1 LEFLLEY
8 GLFLAKSV
16 TIVIAVIVVVSAIAV
31 ASQRSKHESSDG
43 HIEVATLNHKFEDWE
58 DMLKF
63 EILDEDTFKKEHK
76 AKKKQ
81 DKKDKKER
89 KHKTE
94 APRKRLFV
102 LDFDGD
108 MSASEVEFLRHE
120 ISAVLTVAKPED
132 EILLRLESPGGMVHS
147 YGLASSQLQRIRSQ
161 GIPLTISIDRV
172 AASGGYMMACIG
184 NKILAAP
191 FAVIG
196 SIGVVAQLPNFN
208 RLLKKYDVDIELHT
222 AGAHKRTLTMVGE
235 NTDEGRQKFKEEL
248 EDTHILFKEFVSE
261 NRPQLDIDHI
271 ATGEVW
277 YGKRAL
283 DQKLIDELCT
293 SDDYLLSKRT
303 DTDLFSVKY
312 RQKRSLPERLGFA
325 AESAFNR
332 TLNTMLGKL
341 SQNRYWG

>member
-1 LEFLLEY
+1 MEFLLEY

-16 TIVIAVIVVVSAIAV
+16 TVVIAVIVIVSAIAV
-31 ASQRSKHESSDG
+31 ASQRNKRESSDG
-43 HIEVATLNHKFEDWE
+43 HIEVTTLNHKFEDWE

-63 EILDEDTFKKEHK
+63 EILDEADFKKDRK

-81 DKKDKKER
+81 EKQDRKKGSDE
-89 KHKTE
+89 T
-94 APRKRLFV
+94 RKRLFV

-108 MSASEVEFLRHE
+108 MSASDVEFLRHE
-120 ISAVLTVAKPED
+120 ISAVLT
-132 EILLRLESPGGMVHS
+132 VHS
-147 YGLASSQLQRIRSQ
+147 YGLASSQLQRIRSH

-184 NKILAAP
+184 SRILAAP

-208 RLLKKYDVDIELHT
+208 RLLKKHDVDIELHT

-248 EDTHILFKEFVSE
+248 EDTHVLFKEFVSE

-277 YGKRAL
+277 YGTRAL
-283 DQKLIDELCT
+283 DQKLIDEVRT
-293 SDDYLLSKRT
+293 SDDYLLSKRL
-303 DTDLFSVKY
+303 DTDLYSVKY

-325 AESAFNR
+325 AETAVNR
-332 TLNTMLGKL
+332 GVSNLLGKL
-341 SQNRYWG
+341 TQNRYWG

>member
-1 LEFLLEY
+1 MEFLSEY

-16 TIVIAVIVVVSAIAV
+16 TILVAVIVVVSAIAV
-31 ASQRSKHESSDG
+31 ASQRNKRDSSEG
-43 HIEVATLNHKFEDWE
+43 HIEVTTLNHKFEDWE

-63 EILDEDTFKKEHK
+63 EILDEDAFKKERK

-81 DKKDKKER
+81 EKQDRKKNTQEQ
-89 KHKTE
+89 
-94 APRKRLFV
+94 RKRLFV

-147 YGLASSQLQRIRSQ
+147 YGLASSQLQRIRNQ
-161 GIPLTISIDRV
+161 GIPLTIAIDRV

-184 NKILAAP
+184 NRILAAP

-208 RLLKKYDVDIELHT
+208 RLLKKHDVDIELHT

-235 NTDEGRQKFKEEL
+235 NTEEGRQKFKEEL
-248 EDTHILFKEFVSE
+248 EDTHVLFKEFVSE
-261 NRPQLDIDHI
+261 NRPELDIDHI

-283 DQKLIDELCT
+283 DQKLIDEIRT
-293 SDDYLLSKRT
+293 SDDYLLSKRA
-303 DTDLFSVKY
+303 DTDIFSVKY

-325 AESAFNR
+325 AEGALSR
-332 TLNTMLGKL
+332 SLNTVIGKL
-341 SQNRYWG
+341 SQSRWNV

>member
-1 LEFLLEY
+1 LDFLLEY

-16 TIVIAVIVVVSAIAV
+16 TIAVAVIVVISAIAV
-31 ASQRSKHESSDG
+31 ASQRSKRDSSDG
-43 HIEVATLNHKFEDWE
+43 HIEVTTLNHKFEDWE

-63 EILDEDTFKKEHK
+63 EILDEDTFKKDRK

-81 DKKDKKER
+81 EKQDRKKHTDEK
-89 KHKTE
+89 
-94 APRKRLFV
+94 RKRLYV

-120 ISAVLTVAKPED
+120 ISAVLTVARPED

-147 YGLASSQLQRIRSQ
+147 YGLASSQLQRITAH
-161 GIPLTISIDRV
+161 GIPLTIAIDRV

-184 NKILAAP
+184 NRILAAP

-208 RLLKKYDVDIELHT
+208 RLLKKHDVDIELHT

-235 NTDEGRQKFKEEL
+235 NTDEGRKKFVEEL
-248 EDTHILFKEFVSE
+248 EETHVLFKEFVSE

-283 DQKLIDELCT
+283 DQKLIDEVRT
-293 SDDYLLSKRT
+293 SDDYLLSKRE
-303 DTDLFSVKY
+303 DTDMFSVKY
-312 RQKRSLPERLGFA
+312 RQKRTLPERLGFA
-325 AESAFNR
+325 AESAVNR
-332 TLNTMLGKL
+332 SLTSLLGKL
-341 SQNRYWG
+341 SQSRYWG

>member
-1 LEFLLEY
+1 MEFLLEY

-16 TIVIAVIVVVSAIAV
+16 TVVVAVIVVVSAIAV
-31 ASQRSKHESSDG
+31 ASQRNKRDSSDG
-43 HIEVATLNHKFEDWE
+43 HIEVTTLNHKFEDWE

-63 EILDEDTFKKEHK
+63 EILDEDAF
-76 AKKKQ
+76 
-81 DKKDKKER
+81 KKER
-89 KHKTE
+89 KTKKKQEKQDRKKNTE
-94 APRKRLFV
+94 EQRKRLFV

-120 ISAVLTVAKPED
+120 ISAVLTIAKPED

-184 NKILAAP
+184 NRILAAP

-208 RLLKKYDVDIELHT
+208 RLLKKHDVDIELHT

-261 NRPQLDIDHI
+261 NRPELDIDHI

-283 DQKLIDELCT
+283 DEKLIDEIRT
-293 SDDYLLSKRT
+293 SDDYLLSKRA
-303 DTDLFSVKY
+303 DTDMFSVKY

-325 AESAFNR
+325 AEGALSR
-332 TLNTMLGKL
+332 SLSSVIGKL
-341 SQNRYWG
+341 NQSRWNM

>member
-1 LEFLLEY
+1 MEFLLEY

-16 TIVIAVIVVVSAIAV
+16 TIIIAVVVIISAIAV
-31 ASQRSKHESSDG
+31 ASQRGKRESNDG
-43 HIEVATLNHKFEDWE
+43 HIEVSTLNHKFEDWE
-58 DMLKF
+58 DMLKY

-81 DKKDKKER
+81 EKQDRKK
-89 KHKTE
+89 KTE
-94 APRKRLFV
+94 EKRKRLYV

-108 MSASEVEFLRHE
+108 MSASEVELLRHE

-147 YGLASSQLQRIRSQ
+147 YGLASSQLQRIRNH
-161 GIPLTISIDRV
+161 GIPLTIAIDRV

-208 RLLKKYDVDIELHT
+208 RLLKKHDVDVELHT
-222 AGAHKRTLTMVGE
+222 AGAHKRTLTMIGE

-248 EDTHILFKEFVSE
+248 EETHILFKEYVSE
-261 NRPQLDIDHI
+261 NRPQLDIEHI

-283 DQKLIDELCT
+283 DQKLIDELST
-293 SDDYLLSKRT
+293 SDDYLLSKRE
-303 DTDLFSVKY
+303 DTDLFLVKY
-312 RQKRSLPERLGFA
+312 RQKRSLQERLGFA
-325 AESAFNR
+325 AEAAFNR
-332 TLNTMLGKL
+332 SLTSLLGKL

>member
-1 LEFLLEY
+1 
-8 GLFLAKSV
+8 
-16 TIVIAVIVVVSAIAV
+16 
-31 ASQRSKHESSDG
+31 
-43 HIEVATLNHKFEDWE
+43 
-58 DMLKF
+58 MLKF
-63 EILDEDTFKKEHK
+63 EILDEDTFKKDRK

-81 DKKDKKER
+81 DKQDRKKNAEE
-89 KHKTE
+89 T
-94 APRKRLFV
+94 RKRLFV

-120 ISAVLTVAKPED
+120 ISAILTIAKPED

-161 GIPLTISIDRV
+161 GIPLTIAIDRV

-184 NKILAAP
+184 TRILAAP

-208 RLLKKYDVDIELHT
+208 RLLKKHDVDIELHT

-283 DQKLIDELCT
+283 DEKLIDELRT
-293 SDDYLLSKRT
+293 SDDYLLSKRA
-303 DTDLFSVKY
+303 DTDMFSVKY

-332 TLNTMLGKL
+332 SLNAVLGKL
-341 SQNRYWG
+341 SQSRYWG

>member
-1 LEFLLEY
+1 LEFLSEY

-16 TIVIAVIVVVSAIAV
+16 TILVAVIVVVSAIAV
-31 ASQRSKHESSDG
+31 ASQRNKRDSSEG
-43 HIEVATLNHKFEDWE
+43 HIEVTTLNHKFEDWE

-63 EILDEDTFKKEHK
+63 EILDEDAFKKERK

-81 DKKDKKER
+81 EKQDRKKNTQEQ
-89 KHKTE
+89 
-94 APRKRLFV
+94 RKRLFV

-147 YGLASSQLQRIRSQ
+147 YGLASSQLQRIRNQ
-161 GIPLTISIDRV
+161 GIPLTIAIDRV

-184 NKILAAP
+184 NRILAAP

-208 RLLKKYDVDIELHT
+208 RLLKKHDVDIELHT

-235 NTDEGRQKFKEEL
+235 NTEEGRQKFKEEL
-248 EDTHILFKEFVSE
+248 EDTHVLFKEFVSE
-261 NRPQLDIDHI
+261 NRPELDIDHI

-283 DQKLIDELCT
+283 DQKLIDEIRT
-293 SDDYLLSKRT
+293 SDDYLLSKRA
-303 DTDLFSVKY
+303 DTDIFSVKY

-325 AESAFNR
+325 AEGALSR
-332 TLNTMLGKL
+332 SLNTVIGKL
-341 SQNRYWG
+341 SQSRWNV

>member
-16 TIVIAVIVVVSAIAV
+16 TIVIAVIVIVSAIAV
-31 ASQRSKHESSDG
+31 ASQRNKRDSSDG
-43 HIEVATLNHKFEDWE
+43 HIEVTTLNHKFEDWE

-63 EILDEDTFKKEHK
+63 EILDEDTFKKDRK

-81 DKKDKKER
+81 DKQDRKKNAEE
-89 KHKTE
+89 T
-94 APRKRLFV
+94 RKRLFV

-120 ISAVLTVAKPED
+120 ISAILTIAKPED

-161 GIPLTISIDRV
+161 GIPLTIAIDRV

-184 NKILAAP
+184 TRILAAP

-208 RLLKKYDVDIELHT
+208 RLLKKHDVDIELHT

-283 DQKLIDELCT
+283 DEKLIDELRT
-293 SDDYLLSKRT
+293 SDDYLLSKRA
-303 DTDLFSVKY
+303 DTDMFSVKY

-332 TLNTMLGKL
+332 SLNAVLGKL
-341 SQNRYWG
+341 SQSRYWG

>member
-1 LEFLLEY
+1 MEFLSEY

-16 TIVIAVIVVVSAIAV
+16 TILVAVIVVVSAIAV
-31 ASQRSKHESSDG
+31 ASQRNKRDSSEG
-43 HIEVATLNHKFEDWE
+43 HIEVTTLNHKFEDWE

-63 EILDEDTFKKEHK
+63 EILDEDAFKKERK

-81 DKKDKKER
+81 EKQDRKKNTQEQ
-89 KHKTE
+89 
-94 APRKRLFV
+94 RKRLFV

-147 YGLASSQLQRIRSQ
+147 YGLASSQLQRIRNQ
-161 GIPLTISIDRV
+161 GIPLTIAIDRV

-184 NKILAAP
+184 NRILAAP

-208 RLLKKYDVDIELHT
+208 RLLKKHDVDIELHT

-235 NTDEGRQKFKEEL
+235 NTEEGRQKFKEEL
-248 EDTHILFKEFVSE
+248 EDTHVLFKEFVSE
-261 NRPQLDIDHI
+261 NRPELDIDHI

-283 DQKLIDELCT
+283 DQKLIDEIRT
-293 SDDYLLSKRT
+293 SDDYLLSKRA
-303 DTDLFSVKY
+303 DTDIFSVKY

-325 AESAFNR
+325 AEGALSR
-332 TLNTMLGKL
+332 SLNAVIGKL
-341 SQNRYWG
+341 SQSRWNV

>member
-1 LEFLLEY
+1 LEFLSEY

-16 TIVIAVIVVVSAIAV
+16 TILVAVIVVVSAIAV
-31 ASQRSKHESSDG
+31 ASQRNKRDSSEG
-43 HIEVATLNHKFEDWE
+43 HIEVTTLNHKFEDWE

-63 EILDEDTFKKEHK
+63 EILDEDAFKKERK

-81 DKKDKKER
+81 EKQDRKKNTQEQ
-89 KHKTE
+89 
-94 APRKRLFV
+94 RKRLFV

-147 YGLASSQLQRIRSQ
+147 YGLASSQLQRIRNQ
-161 GIPLTISIDRV
+161 GIPLTIAIDRV

-184 NKILAAP
+184 SRILAAP

-208 RLLKKYDVDIELHT
+208 RLLKKHDVDIELHT

-235 NTDEGRQKFKEEL
+235 NTEEGRQKFKEEL
-248 EDTHILFKEFVSE
+248 EDTHVLFKEFVSE
-261 NRPQLDIDHI
+261 NRPELDIDHI

-283 DQKLIDELCT
+283 DQKLIDEIRT
-293 SDDYLLSKRT
+293 SDDYLLSKRA
-303 DTDLFSVKY
+303 DTDIFSVKY

-325 AESAFNR
+325 AEGALSR
-332 TLNTMLGKL
+332 SLNTVIGKL
-341 SQNRYWG
+341 SQSRWNV

>member
-1 LEFLLEY
+1 
-8 GLFLAKSV
+8 
-16 TIVIAVIVVVSAIAV
+16 
-31 ASQRSKHESSDG
+31 
-43 HIEVATLNHKFEDWE
+43 
-58 DMLKF
+58 MLKF
-63 EILDEDTFKKEHK
+63 EILDEDTFKKDRK

-81 DKKDKKER
+81 DKQDRKKNAEE
-89 KHKTE
+89 T
-94 APRKRLFV
+94 RKRLFV

-120 ISAVLTVAKPED
+120 ISAILTIAKPED

-161 GIPLTISIDRV
+161 GIPLTIAIDRV

-184 NKILAAP
+184 TRILAAP

-208 RLLKKYDVDIELHT
+208 RLLKKHDVDIELHT

-283 DQKLIDELCT
+283 DEKLIDELRT
-293 SDDYLLSKRT
+293 SDDYLLSKRA
-303 DTDLFSVKY
+303 DTDMFSVKY

-332 TLNTMLGKL
+332 SLNAVIGKL
-341 SQNRYWG
+341 SQSRYWG